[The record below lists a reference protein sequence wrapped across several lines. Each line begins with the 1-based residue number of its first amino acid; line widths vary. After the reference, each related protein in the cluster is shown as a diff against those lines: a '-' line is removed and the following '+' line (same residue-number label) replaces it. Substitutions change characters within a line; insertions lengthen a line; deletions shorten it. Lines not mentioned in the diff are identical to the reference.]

1 MQTVNVENLSYAYF
15 FRGLAKI
22 ELKNKQSGC
31 ADLSKS
37 GELGFSDAYNFI
49 KEKCN

>member
-1 MQTVNVENLSYAYF
+1 VQTVNVENLSLAYF
-15 FRGLAKI
+15 YRGLAKI

-37 GELGFSDAYNFI
+37 GELGFSDAYDVI
-49 KEKCN
+49 QEKCN